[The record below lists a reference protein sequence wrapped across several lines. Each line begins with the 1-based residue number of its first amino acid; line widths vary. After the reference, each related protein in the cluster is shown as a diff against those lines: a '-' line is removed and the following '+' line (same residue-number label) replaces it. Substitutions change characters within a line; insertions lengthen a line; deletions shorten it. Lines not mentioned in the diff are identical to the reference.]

1 MADARSPTFAERLYA
16 TFDAIRGKEQP
27 EAAKPAVDKVAG
39 VPVAAPQASQAI
51 SPQALL
57 AANPDAV
64 QGLRSVSGGKQ
75 VDVEPAGAQFPRQS
89 TPWPA
94 ANPPASHPTKAE
106 DLAQGKGLSQARA
119 PEPAKER
126 EHEKA

>member
-1 MADARSPTFAERLYA
+1 MKSGYPVL
-16 TFDAIRGKEQP
+16 
-27 EAAKPAVDKVAG
+27 VAQML
-39 VPVAAPQASQAI
+39 VT
-51 SPQALL
+51 L
-57 AANPDAV
+57 AACS
-64 QGLRSVSGGKQ
+64 GSVSGGKQ